1 VNVDR
6 KRRLRAL
13 ALGALAAA
21 ALFAPASTAGAA
33 AWWRLPVWGA
43 EVRAFALDPFETGV
57 LYCGTSRGN
66 FYVSTDSGSTWEP
79 LKAGPAFAGYY
90 VTALAADPAVAGR
103 LWASLAGELGGG
115 LVVSSDDRG
124 ASWTVLLKA
133 DKVVPTR
140 ALALARGE
148 PRLLAVG
155 GDDGVRLSAD
165 GGRTWKRTGEGLEG
179 LGQVE
184 SLAFDPADRRVLY
197 AGTWR
202 QAFRTRDGGATW
214 SRIADGMVLDAT
226 VYAWDF
232 DGADTRDVWVS
243 TCGWVYHSKDGGDRW
258 TRYTTGFTN
267 RRSHSVKRDPTRP
280 GVVYAATVGGL
291 HRSDDGGAT
300 WARISRESL
309 VVTALEIDPRS
320 GRLYVGTEGEGVFTS
335 DDGGRTL
342 ESGSRGLPE
351 ARVAEVVAD
360 PNDPGRVY
368 FFRAFAGEE
377 SGVWEANGRQV
388 RKVSRDALPAT
399 ASLASFRGPDGRTVL
414 LVASSAGVRVSRDA
428 GVHWDGPSAAPE
440 GTAIVA
446 YGAPFEVPVVVTTEG
461 VFTTSDGKRFT
472 AVPGGLRAV
481 QAAELLADRNGDPLL
496 EIRSGSALAY
506 WDGRNWST
514 RKKAALGGGIFI
526 QASND
531 KPSGGYTN
539 LQDVGG
545 TLLWQ
550 EGRSRRAF
558 TSPRAALM
566 LASAAEGAGGRV
578 YVGTMG
584 DGLFLFE
591 P

>member
-1 VNVDR
+1 M
-6 KRRLRAL
+6 
-13 ALGALAAA
+13 GALAAA
-21 ALFAPASTAGAA
+21 ALFGAAATAQAA

-43 EVRAFALDPFETGV
+43 EVRAFALDPFEPGI

-66 FYVSTDSGSTWEP
+66 FYVSKDAGATWEP
-79 LKAGPAFAGYY
+79 LKSGPAFSGYY
-90 VTALAADPAVAGR
+90 VTTLAADPAIAGR

-115 LVVSSDDRG
+115 LVVRSDDRG
-124 ASWTVLLKA
+124 ATWTVLLKA

-140 ALALARGE
+140 ALALAHGE

-184 SLAFDPADRRVLY
+184 SLAFDPSDRRILY

-202 QAFRTRDGGATW
+202 QAFRTRDGGASW

-232 DGADTRDVWVS
+232 DVADSRDVWVS
-243 TCGWVYHSKDGGDRW
+243 TCGWVYRSRDGGDRW
-258 TRYTTGFTN
+258 TRYTSGFTN

-300 WARISRESL
+300 WARVTRESL
-309 VVTALEIDPRS
+309 VVTALEVDGRT
-320 GRLYVGTEGEGVFTS
+320 GRLYIGTEGEGVFTS

-342 ESGSRGLPE
+342 ESGSRGLTE
-351 ARVAEVVAD
+351 ARVAELVSD

-377 SGVWEANGRQV
+377 SGVWEATGRQV
-388 RKVSRDALPAT
+388 RKVSRDPLPAT

-414 LVASSAGVRVSRDA
+414 LVASSAGLKVSRDGGA
-428 GVHWDGPSAAPE
+428 HWESPAAAPE
-440 GTAIVA
+440 GTPIVA
-446 YGAPFEVPVVVTTEG
+446 YGAPFESPVVVTTEG
-461 VFTTSDGKRFT
+461 VFTSLDGKRFG
-472 AVPGGLRAV
+472 AVAGGLRAV
-481 QAAELLADRNGDPLL
+481 QSAELLADRNGEPLL
-496 EIRSGSALAY
+496 EVRAGATLAY
-506 WDGRNWST
+506 WDGHNWNL

-526 QASND
+526 KASSD

-550 EGRSRRAF
+550 EGKSRRAF

-566 LASAAEGAGGRV
+566 LASAAEVAGGRV